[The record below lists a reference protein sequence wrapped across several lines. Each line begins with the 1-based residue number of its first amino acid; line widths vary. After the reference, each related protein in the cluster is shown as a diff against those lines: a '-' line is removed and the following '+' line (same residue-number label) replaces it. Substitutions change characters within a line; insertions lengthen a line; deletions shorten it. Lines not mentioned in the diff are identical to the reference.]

1 MFVPQIEGGSTPVWP
16 AAAKESEQR
25 PAVVEVANP
34 DIVWKSSRN
43 CGGVGGDGGPAGGGV
58 DHAADPEPGRAVA
71 VCTPALPDRTVTSQT
86 GLESAGN
93 ALHAKP
99 LMLM

>member
-1 MFVPQIEGGSTPVWP
+1 MEGGSTPVWP

-43 CGGVGGDGGPAGGGV
+43 WQTSSDTLSMVWVQDPVEEGV
-58 DHAADPEPGRAVA
+58 
-71 VCTPALPDRTVTSQT
+71 
-86 GLESAGN
+86 
-93 ALHAKP
+93 
-99 LMLM
+99 